1 MGNTDSV
8 SNNNKI
14 IKIKKKPVSNSI
26 KNEKK
31 ENKIK
36 KNIDDRNIYKQ
47 SIDKN
52 IKQNILIKPEIDN
65 RPESSKKKNHIDYNS
80 ALIER
85 SMFSNINNNLSY
97 YDYPKNSNNELEDP
111 KKNLDHIR
119 FDPNC
124 FNNLDKFKNELN
136 HEKENFEKDQLE
148 RKKKFDK
155 EYNKKNEYLQKQI
168 EIFEKNYDPWEILGL
183 EYNTYDIDKIKKAYK
198 KNALKYHPDKVGKK
212 YEDKFQLITQS
223 YIYLLKKSEEYNDLD
238 IKMNKK
244 VESIIYEDDINDKV
258 ENIYIS
264 KDKFDIEQFN
274 KIFDKY
280 KVPNLYDKGY
290 SEIMNNKVPIEDEND
305 NIFGL
310 KFNHDIFN
318 SHFEKKKNKKS
329 NELIE
334 YKEPIALETSLSN
347 YNNTFLGQDEIND
360 FGSVNS
366 GGLSYTDYKKAHID
380 ETLLIDVNKVNY
392 KKYKSVEQLE
402 NDRSNISYVMS
413 SKEKEKYD
421 YIERKVLED
430 EQIRLNR
437 IINNDKLMKNYYN
450 KNNRKLIIHK

>member
-1 MGNTDSV
+1 MGNIDSV

-14 IKIKKKPVSNSI
+14 IKIKKKPVTSSI

-31 ENKIK
+31 QDKIK

-52 IKQNILIKPEIDN
+52 IKQNILIKPEMDY
-65 RPESSKKKNHIDYNS
+65 RPESSKKNNHKDYNS

-97 YDYPKNSNNELEDP
+97 YDYPKNSNNELDDP
-111 KKNLDHIR
+111 KKNLDNIK
-119 FDPNC
+119 FDPC
-124 FNNLDKFKNELN
+124 YFNNELDKFKNELN
-136 HEKENFEKDQLE
+136 YEKENFEKDQLE

-155 EYNKKNEYLQKQI
+155 EYNKKNEYLKKQI

-183 EYNTYDIDKIKKAYK
+183 EYDTYDIDKIKKAYK
-198 KNALKYHPDKVGKK
+198 KNALKYHPDKAGKK

-223 YIYLLKKSEEYNDLD
+223 YIYLLKKSEQHNNLD

-244 VESIIYEDDINDKV
+244 VEHIIYEDDINDKV

-274 KIFDKY
+274 KIFEKY
-280 KVPNLYDKGY
+280 KVPSNYDKGY
-290 SEIMNNKVPIEDEND
+290 SEIMNDKIPDDND
-305 NIFGL
+305 NIFGV
-310 KFNHDIFN
+310 KFNNDIFN
-318 SHFEKKKNKKS
+318 SHFDKKKNKKS

-334 YKEPIALETSLSN
+334 FKEPIALETSLSN
-347 YNNTFLGQDEIND
+347 YNNTFLGQDDIND

-437 IINNDKLMKNYYN
+437 IINNDRMMEDYYN